1 MVVSKDARDGREN
14 ATPDVTRRPR
24 YAIMRAMNFAD
35 RLAQASRLKQS
46 VVVLGID
53 PQLDAPRAPAIPPGY
68 TLTRFCCEI
77 VESCARSVVAVKP
90 QLAFYEARGLD
101 GMRAFCQVVKLARKL
116 GLITI
121 ADAKRGD
128 IGTTSAAYAEA
139 FLGDGDFAC
148 DAVTVN
154 PYQGSDAV
162 LPFIAKVAKGRGLFV
177 LVKTSNPSSGEFQD
191 LDAPNRPLWESVA
204 ARVNGWGSD
213 FIGASGLSP
222 VGAVVGATYPEHAR
236 RARDLMPAATI
247 LVPGYGAQGA
257 TAADAVASARADG
270 TGFIV
275 NASRSLMY
283 AYRKKDGAKPVEA
296 AAEYAEAM
304 RLELNAALAARR
316 TDAVA
321 RTA

>member
-1 MVVSKDARDGREN
+1 
-14 ATPDVTRRPR
+14 
-24 YAIMRAMNFAD
+24 MRAMNFAD
-35 RLAQASRLKQS
+35 RLASAARQKDS

-53 PQLDAPRAPAIPPGY
+53 PQLDAPSAPAIPNGY

-77 VESCARSVVAVKP
+77 VEACARSAVAVKP
-90 QLAFYEARGLD
+90 QLAFYEARGLE
-101 GMRAFCQVVKLARKL
+101 GMRAFCEVVKLARKL

-154 PYQGSDAV
+154 PYQGSDA
-162 LPFIAKVAKGRGLFV
+162 LMPFIAKVKSGRGVFV

-191 LDAPNRPLWESVA
+191 LNAPARPIWESVA
-204 ARVNGWGSD
+204 ERVNGWGSD
-213 FIGASGLSP
+213 YVGASGLSP
-222 VGAVVGATYPEHAR
+222 VGAVVGATYPVQAR
-236 RARDLMPAATI
+236 RARELMPAATI
-247 LVPGYGAQGA
+247 LVPGYGAQGG
-257 TAADAVASARADG
+257 TAADAVVSARTDG
-270 TGFIV
+270 SGFIV

-283 AYRKKDGAKPVEA
+283 AYRKKEGADPIAA
-296 AAEYAEAM
+296 AAEYAESM

-316 TDAVA
+316 AENGA
-321 RTA
+321 HLA

>member
-1 MVVSKDARDGREN
+1 M
-14 ATPDVTRRPR
+14 
-24 YAIMRAMNFAD
+24 
-35 RLAQASRLKQS
+35 
-46 VVVLGID
+46 VLGID
-53 PQLDAPRAPAIPPGY
+53 PQLDAPGAPGIPRGY
-68 TLTRFCCEI
+68 RLTRFCCEI
-77 VESCARSVVAVKP
+77 VESCARSAVAVKA
-90 QLAFYEARGLD
+90 QLAFYEARGVE
-101 GMRAFCQVVKLARKL
+101 GMRAFSEIVKLARRL

-162 LPFIAKVAKGRGLFV
+162 MPFIAKVANGRGVFV

-191 LDAPNRPLWESVA
+191 RKAPDRPIWESVA
-204 ARVNGWGSD
+204 ERVNGWGGD
-213 FIGASGLSP
+213 FVGDSGLSP
-222 VGAVVGATYPEHAR
+222 VGAVVGATYPVQAR
-236 RARDLMPAATI
+236 RARELMPAATI
-247 LVPGYGAQGA
+247 LVPGYGVQGA
-257 TAADAVASARADG
+257 SASDAIASARADG
-270 TGFIV
+270 TGFLV

-283 AYRKKDGAKPVEA
+283 AYQKKGGAKLLDA

-316 TDAVA
+316 TDSLA

>member
-1 MVVSKDARDGREN
+1 
-14 ATPDVTRRPR
+14 
-24 YAIMRAMNFAD
+24 MNFAD
-35 RLAQASRLKQS
+35 RLAQASRAKNS

-53 PQLDAPRAPAIPPGY
+53 PQLDAVGAPGIPHGY

-77 VESCARSVVAVKP
+77 VEACARSAIAVKP
-90 QLAFYEARGLD
+90 QLAFYEARGLE
-101 GMRAFCQVVKLARKL
+101 GMRAFCEVVKLARKL

-139 FLGDGDFAC
+139 FLGDGDFNC

-154 PYQGSDAV
+154 PYQGSDA
-162 LPFIAKVAKGRGLFV
+162 LMPFLAKVKNGRGIFV

-191 LDAPNRPLWESVA
+191 LNAPTRPIWESVA
-204 ARVNGWGSD
+204 ARVNGWGGD
-213 FIGASGLSP
+213 FIGDSGLSS
-222 VGAVVGATYPEHAR
+222 VGAVVGATYPVQAR
-236 RARDLMPAATI
+236 RARELMPTAPI
-247 LVPGYGAQGA
+247 LVPGFDTQGG
-257 TAADAVASARADG
+257 TAADAIASARPDG

-283 AYRKKDGAKPVEA
+283 AYLKKEGAKPIEA

-304 RLELNAALAARR
+304 RLNLNTALAAHRGQKLE
-316 TDAVA
+316 

>member
-1 MVVSKDARDGREN
+1 MPAADATTQR
-14 ATPDVTRRPR
+14 PDVTHGPR
-24 YAIMRAMNFAD
+24 CAIIPAMNFAD

-53 PQLDAPRAPAIPPGY
+53 PQLDAPGAPGIPPGY

-77 VESCARSVVAVKP
+77 VESCARSAVAVKA
-90 QLAFYEARGLD
+90 QLAFYEARGVE
-101 GMRAFCQVVKLARKL
+101 GMRAFSEVVKLARRL

-154 PYQGSDAV
+154 PYQGIDAV
-162 LPFIAKVAKGRGLFV
+162 MPFIAKVANGRGVFV

-191 LDAPNRPLWESVA
+191 LSASGRPLWESVA
-204 ARVNGWGSD
+204 ARVNGWGGD
-213 FIGASGLSP
+213 YVGASGLSS
-222 VGAVVGATYPEHAR
+222 VGAVVGATYPKDAR
-236 RARDLMPAATI
+236 RARELMPAATI

-257 TAADAVASARADG
+257 SAADAIASARADG

-283 AYRKKDGAKPVEA
+283 AYQKKDGAKPIEA

-316 TDAVA
+316 TDSLA